1 MARRRRDP
9 KAARGD
15 RRSSKPQYSKQEN
28 LPLVRMQ
35 VLVPRSVYDRLE
47 RWKQRTGQP
56 KAALINRAIARELD
70 RDGRRVRSR

>member
-1 MARRRRDP
+1 
-9 KAARGD
+9 
-15 RRSSKPQYSKQEN
+15 
-28 LPLVRMQ
+28 MQ